1 MREKY
6 DLNEMLKDIAK
17 DEKGTRSE
25 GGKVSQDNIQKMLMA
40 KKKKDKETT

>member
-6 DLNEMLKDIAK
+6 DLKEMLKEIEK

-25 GGKVSQDNIQKMLMA
+25 GGKVSQNDIQKMLMA
-40 KKKKDKETT
+40 KKKKEKETT

>member
-6 DLNEMLKDIAK
+6 DLNAMLKEIEQ
-17 DEKGTRSE
+17 DEKGTHSKS
-25 GGKVSQDNIQKMLMA
+25 GKVSQDDIQKMLMA